1 VQRVRQT
8 AEAHGAVGAL
18 DILVPVVPEMNMAY
32 ETILSETRGRIGLI
46 TFNRPKA
53 LNALNSQMIDEMNAA
68 LDVFQVDAAIAVI
81 VITGSEKAFAAGAD
95 IREMKDKTYDEA
107 RAQNFLSNWDHS
119 NTIRKPLIAAVS
131 GYALGGGF
139 EYALACDILI
149 ADGTAKFALPEV
161 TIGVIPGGGG
171 TQRLAR
177 TLGKAKAMELIL
189 TGRMIDAYEAERL
202 GIVSA
207 LAPEGQALHHALMM
221 AEKIAGF
228 SQPVIA
234 AAKEAVRAAFEQPM
248 GQGLAHER
256 ALFHAMFALEDQ
268 KEGMA
273 AFVDKRKAVFKDR

>member
-1 VQRVRQT
+1 
-8 AEAHGAVGAL
+8 
-18 DILVPVVPEMNMAY
+18 MAY
-32 ETILSETRGRIGLI
+32 ETILTETRGRIGLI

-53 LNALNSQMIDEMNAA
+53 LNALNSQLIDEMNAA
-68 LDVFQVDAAIAVI
+68 LDIFQADAGIAVI
-81 VITGSEKAFAAGAD
+81 VLTGSEKAFAAGAD
-95 IREMKDKTYDEA
+95 IREMKDKTFEEV
-107 RAQNFLSNWDHS
+107 RSQNFLSNWDHI

-149 ADGTAKFALPEV
+149 ADATAKFALPEV

-189 TGRMIDAYEAERL
+189 TGRMIDAGEAERL
-202 GIVSA
+202 GIVSSLAADGKALTHA
-207 LAPEGQALHHALMM
+207 LAV
-221 AEKIAGF
+221 AEKIASL

-234 AAKEAVRAAFEQPM
+234 AAKEAVLAAFEQPM
-248 GQGLAHER
+248 TEGLAHER
-256 ALFHAMFALEDQ
+256 ALIHAMFALEDQ

-273 AFVDKRKAVFKDR
+273 AFVDKRKPVFRDR